1 MSYAQSRQTLPDS
14 PISNLSLASM
24 PSHKAQHTKIVVQYK
39 PKPHMVHLLL
49 DPTQRAG
56 RNLLVE
62 AVIVVIIGYIY
73 LEP

>member
-1 MSYAQSRQTLPDS
+1 
-14 PISNLSLASM
+14 M